1 MGEMLHVSSN
11 PHVRDRMTTAK
22 IMQMVFVA
30 LLPAA
35 AVGVWNFGL
44 RAFLVLCVSVL
55 SAVCSEWVY
64 DHFMHKPNT
73 VKDWSAAVTGLLLG
87 MNMPVSIPLWIPV
100 LGSIFA
106 IIVVKQLFGG
116 LGQNFMNPAL
126 AARCFLLISF
136 SARMTDFSVSDSFKG
151 VVDTVTGA
159 TPLAALKDHGFVS
172 GSVPIRNLFVGNIQG
187 TIGETSALAIL
198 LGAVILLTFKVI
210 DLKIPLTYL
219 GTFSVFVVLYLCF
232 SGKGFDMNYLLS
244 ELFSGGL
251 MLGAWFMATD
261 YVTSPITQKG
271 QYVYGICLGI
281 VTGVFRLFG
290 ASAEGVSYAIIF
302 CNLLVPQIERFTC
315 PTAFGKGGKKHE

>member
-44 RAFLVLCVSVL
+44 RALLVLCVSVL

-100 LGSIFA
+100 LGSVFA

-136 SARMTDFSVSDSFKG
+136 SARMTDFSV
-151 VVDTVTGA
+151 
-159 TPLAALKDHGFVS
+159 
-172 GSVPIRNLFVGNIQG
+172 
-187 TIGETSALAIL
+187 
-198 LGAVILLTFKVI
+198 
-210 DLKIPLTYL
+210 
-219 GTFSVFVVLYLCF
+219 
-232 SGKGFDMNYLLS
+232 
-244 ELFSGGL
+244 
-251 MLGAWFMATD
+251 
-261 YVTSPITQKG
+261 
-271 QYVYGICLGI
+271 
-281 VTGVFRLFG
+281 
-290 ASAEGVSYAIIF
+290 
-302 CNLLVPQIERFTC
+302 
-315 PTAFGKGGKKHE
+315 